1 MATLSQYQIVGRY
14 MSGTEVTAYHVA
26 KVGEKSAARLDRD
39 VVAYL
44 AAKGQIVNCK
54 GQLYKGKLILKGVGC
69 RLDQL
74 PSKQEAKKEVISA
87 TEKAAL
93 TSGTAITKGKDNKIA
108 PNTIEGT
115 LSDVNPFF
123 KRKDI
128 ASKMRNESSYT
139 VVASVCSMNYTLKD
153 REAFQRIPVSH
164 HLGYLVEGP
173 AEELR
178 EFERLSSTPTT
189 VCKIKGRAYWLV
201 NPKDFE
207 SLMFSVSHA
216 EISNMAFLV
225 DGRIKV
231 TNDIPVIYT
240 SDWMDDSEAHIIAI
254 QGNMPNEIMVKCVM
268 RFLELRE
275 SGKAQRSLYKAT
287 VVKGDTD
294 YSKLAK
300 EPAPIT
306 KAKKPFMKVICRVS
320 NGSGIS
326 ESGKFSY
333 GHLGW
338 IVYDARKK
346 DGKVIGYKHIDGSST
361 GYKRITQMA
370 DNNYFVNPDEIYGN
384 SEINIEQL
392 LTNWGYDTKNDK
404 TLPMLKLNSS
414 AIKHVLALMKSSK

>member
-1 MATLSQYQIVGRY
+1 
-14 MSGTEVTAYHVA
+14 MSGAEVTAYHVA

-74 PSKQEAKKEVISA
+74 PSKQETKKEVVSA

-93 TSGTAITKGKDNKIA
+93 NGGSAITKGKDNKIA

-153 REAFQRIPVSH
+153 REAFQRIPVAY

-173 AEELR
+173 ADKLR
-178 EFERLSSTPTT
+178 EFESLSSTPTT

-240 SDWMDDSEAHIIAI
+240 SDWMDESEAHVIAI

-275 SGKAQRSLYKAT
+275 SGKAQKSLYKAT
-287 VVKGDTD
+287 IVKGDAN
-294 YSKLAK
+294 YGKLVK
-300 EPAPIT
+300 EPAPII
-306 KAKKPFMKVICRVS
+306 KAKKPFMKIICRVS
-320 NGSGIS
+320 NGSGTS
-326 ESGKFSY
+326 ESGKSPC
-333 GHLGW
+333 GRLGW

-346 DGKVIGYKHIDGSST
+346 DGKAIGYRHIDGSST
-361 GYKRITQMA
+361 GCKRMVQMV
-370 DNNYFVNPDEIYGN
+370 DSNYFVNPNDAYGGPEID
-384 SEINIEQL
+384 IEQL
-392 LTNWGYDTKNDK
+392 LTHWGYDTKNDA
-404 TLPMLKLNSS
+404 TLSMLKLDSS
-414 AIKHVLALMKSSK
+414 AIKHVLALMKRGK